1 MVDISTRRHRLE
13 LVLSGAVTAE
23 AIRPITRCS
32 LQLLDGSDTC
42 IIRAG
47 NVTRMDAAGAQLL
60 HALIGELADRGAT
73 VRWVAASHSLI
84 TAARTLGLEAQL
96 GLSYAVP

>member
-1 MVDISTRRHRLE
+1 MDISTRRHRFE

-23 AIRPITRCS
+23 TIRPITRCS

-47 NVTRMDAAGAQLL
+47 DVTRMDAVGAHLL
-60 HALIGELADRGAT
+60 HAFVSELADRGVT
-73 VRWVAASHSLI
+73 VRWVAASRSLI